1 MHNQS
6 QKGFTLAELS
16 IVTVVVVLLACLG
29 FSQYNVM
36 VERADAAAIKMN
48 QIQLE
53 SNIKAASSRRDKPP
67 FTIMRSNPALGD
79 VAGDRALLVQIVNNT
94 NNNDEARLTC
104 NQPPDA
110 NNNTI
115 CQLNFP
121 RQIINGIPRS
131 VSISVAPNGT
141 TSLVPGSL
149 VRFDHY
155 IITPTGELTSNQ

>member
-1 MHNQS
+1 MRNQS
-6 QKGFTLAELS
+6 SNGFTLTELS
-16 IVTVVVVLLACLG
+16 IVTVIVVLVASLG
-29 FSQYNVM
+29 FSQYNEM
-36 VERADAAAIKMN
+36 VERSDAAAIKMN

-53 SNIKAASSRRDKPP
+53 SNLKAAASRRDRPP
-67 FTIMRSNPALGD
+67 FTIMRSDPTQGD
-79 VAGDRALLVQIVNNT
+79 VAGDRNLLVQIVNNASS
-94 NNNDEARLTC
+94 DETRLTC

-131 VSISVAPNGT
+131 VSISVSPNGT
-141 TSLVPGSL
+141 TSLVPGTL